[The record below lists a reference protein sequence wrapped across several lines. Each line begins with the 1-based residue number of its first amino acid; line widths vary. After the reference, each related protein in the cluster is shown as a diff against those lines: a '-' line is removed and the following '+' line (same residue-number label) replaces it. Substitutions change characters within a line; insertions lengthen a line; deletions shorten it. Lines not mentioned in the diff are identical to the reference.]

1 MRKVA
6 LLAASALL
14 IPGVALADGE
24 DMAPMSPM
32 FLGVS
37 AGWTQMNMPEH
48 QNGAIAFNFG
58 GGFKPLTE
66 QADVDGMT
74 YAFAFGKDLT
84 SGWRVAAGARFFDGD
99 GASSNSFA
107 IPNGTPFRR
116 GTLDGTLQLAGAFG
130 GAATAVQTLDVAVTD
145 YAVGVSVG
153 HGLGDML
160 HADLVASYGATDT
173 EYRNVAIDTPF
184 NERFLTNTT
193 FSSNTV
199 EIAGRLSAGF
209 PLSDDFSINIGG
221 SAGWGLR
228 NIDMN
233 ARQKYDN
240 VVSGVVTSNSTIG
253 VDDDVDGFIG
263 RLDAAFGYN
272 IARSTSIALTAN
284 YVYDDMVPVYVAP
297 VYPAAG
303 VGTAA
308 TFGTE
313 GQSSMTYGV
322 RLLGRF

>member
-24 DMAPMSPM
+24 DMAPSPM
-32 FLGVS
+32 FLGLS

-48 QNGAIAFNFG
+48 QNGAIEFNFG

-99 GASSNSFA
+99 GSSSNSFA

-160 HADLVASYGATDT
+160 RADLVVSYGATDT
-173 EYRNVAIDTPF
+173 EYRNRAVDSPF
-184 NERFLTNTT
+184 NESFITNTT

-199 EIAGRLSAGF
+199 ELAGRLSAGF
-209 PLSDDFSINIGG
+209 PLSEDFSLNVGG

-233 ARQKYDN
+233 ARQQYLQ
-240 VVSGVVTSNSTIG
+240 GAVVTSNSTRAA
-253 VDDDVDGFIG
+253 DEDVDGFIG

-297 VYPAAG
+297 VYPPAG

>member
-1 MRKVA
+1 
-6 LLAASALL
+6 
-14 IPGVALADGE
+14 
-24 DMAPMSPM
+24 MSPM
-32 FLGVS
+32 FLGLS

-48 QNGAIAFNFG
+48 QNGAIEFNFG
-58 GGFKPLTE
+58 GGFAPLTE

-99 GASSNSFA
+99 GSSSHSFA
-107 IPNGTPFRR
+107 IANATPFRR
-116 GTLDGTLQLAGAFG
+116 GTLNGALQLAGGFG
-130 GAATAVQTLDVAVTD
+130 GAATAKQTLDVAVTD
-145 YAVGVSVG
+145 YAAGVSVG

-160 HADLVASYGATDT
+160 RADLVVSYGATDS
-173 EYRNVAIDTPF
+173 EYKNKAVDTIGLG
-184 NERFLTNTT
+184 ERFITNTT
-193 FSSNTV
+193 FSTNTV
-199 EIAGRLSAGF
+199 EIAARLSAGF
-209 PLSDDFSINIGG
+209 PLSEDFTFNIGG
-221 SAGWGLR
+221 SGGYALR
-228 NIDMN
+228 NVDMN
-233 ARQKYDN
+233 AKQQFVDS
-240 VVSGVVTSNSTIG
+240 VGTLQSNSTIG
-253 VDDDVDGFIG
+253 VDEDVDGFIG

-303 VGTAA
+303 TGTAA
-308 TFGTE
+308 TFATE